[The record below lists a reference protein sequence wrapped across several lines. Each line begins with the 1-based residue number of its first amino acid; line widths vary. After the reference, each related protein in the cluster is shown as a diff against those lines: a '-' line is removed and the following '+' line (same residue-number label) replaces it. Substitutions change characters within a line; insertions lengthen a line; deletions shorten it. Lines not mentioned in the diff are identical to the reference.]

1 MILLM
6 SIERQVQRYAA
17 YFKGWCQAFGE
28 HEPLVSE
35 GDAFQWLVG
44 DNQLGVILPD
54 DLTRPL
60 YRAVLSAQNNAPSL
74 FIGTSH
80 VEVGEVRHDFTT
92 APDAAGLAAL
102 RQLAQSAASLHL
114 FLTYHFMYPSGTRIL
129 TFSRHQP
136 LSIIYKQIGPMR
148 IVLT

>member
-1 MILLM
+1 M
-6 SIERQVQRYAA
+6 SVERQVRRYAA

-35 GDAFQWLVG
+35 GEAIQWLLG
-44 DNQLGVILPD
+44 DKQLGVILPD

-60 YRAVLSAQNNAPSL
+60 YREVLSAQNNCPCL
-74 FIGTSH
+74 VIGTSH
-80 VEVGEVRHDFTT
+80 VQVGELRHDFTT

-102 RQLAQSAASLHL
+102 RQLAQGAHGLHL

-136 LSIIYKQIGPMR
+136 LSIIYRHIGPMR